1 MGEVEDEVG
10 GGEEGEGDETDAV
23 IVSFWPLYSLVK
35 FIGIVCMGVCV
46 LI

>member
-10 GGEEGEGDETDAV
+10 GGEEGEGGKTDAV
-23 IVSFWPLYSLVK
+23 IVSFWRVY
-35 FIGIVCMGVCV
+35 GIVCMDICL

>member
-1 MGEVEDEVG
+1 MG
-10 GGEEGEGDETDAV
+10 GGEEGEGGKTDAV
-23 IVSFWPLYSLVK
+23 IVSFSRVYLLVK